1 MKDDPNITFGTV
13 RAMLNDA
20 EVDIVVIECEK
31 GAFREYWIKLGGL
44 INAIHR
50 PDNMVT
56 IGVGAKKFSK
66 EIRDVVSRYQLAKM
80 DKENIE
86 YIERGLSFH

>member
-13 RAMLNDA
+13 RAILNDA
-20 EVDIVVIECEK
+20 EVDITVIEYEK
-31 GAFREYWIKLGGL
+31 GVFTEYWIKLGGL

-50 PDNMVT
+50 PDNMTT

-80 DKENIE
+80 DKENTE
-86 YIERGLSFH
+86 YVENGLSFH

>member
-13 RAMLNDA
+13 RAILNDV
-20 EVDIVVIECEK
+20 ETDIIVIEYEK

-56 IGVGAKKFSK
+56 IGSGAKKYGK
-66 EIRDVVSRYQLAKM
+66 EIRDIVSRYQLAKM
-80 DKENIE
+80 DKENGE
-86 YIERGLSFH
+86 YVDSGLNFH

>member
-1 MKDDPNITFGTV
+1 LKDDSNITFGTI
-13 RAMLNDA
+13 RAILNDA
-20 EVDIVVIECEK
+20 ETDIIVIEYEK
-31 GAFREYWIKLGGL
+31 GVFTEYWIKLGGL

-50 PDNMVT
+50 PDNAVT

-80 DKENIE
+80 DKENSE
-86 YIERGLSFH
+86 YVESALSFH